1 MDDAYY
7 IKFPPDTIHYFLRNS
22 HAIIAGSHELLRY
35 SQLFNKT
42 GFFSSSPVID
52 HKRRKVKRNPVFT
65 IGWIG
70 FFNAHRES
78 ILQLFLPA
86 LLDLNL
92 EIKLIFLGITSDIH
106 KMEIRE
112 YLKNNAE
119 RRLFYEVAWHLG
131 ASQTDIALLTAENID
146 WQDEIAVY
154 ERICEFDMGIAPLI
168 DNEINRAKSAF
179 KLKQYL
185 SCGIPVAGSK
195 VGENIAVIEE
205 GVNGFFCDLPEDY
218 LRMILFFNQLPEDKY
233 QWFSDNAKRTSEHFS
248 MENYCSHYMDY
259 FESATG

>member
-1 MDDAYY
+1 M
-7 IKFPPDTIHYFLRNS
+7 P
-22 HAIIAGSHELLRY
+22 
-35 SQLFNKT
+35 
-42 GFFSSSPVID
+42 FFSSSPVID

-112 YLKNNAE
+112 YLKNKKNITVE
-119 RRLFYEVAWHLG
+119 
-131 ASQTDIALLTAENID
+131 IPENID

-154 ERICEFDMGIAPLI
+154 ERMCEFDMGIAPLI